1 MKKVMTSQEWLVFS
15 IELSYSMKYNESSN
29 IWEEE
34 LMENKITH
42 EKYGVGIIKSV
53 EKAEMGYN
61 VTVEFESVGEKV
73 MLCAFNPL
81 EEKV

>member
-42 EKYGVGIIKSV
+42 EKYGVGIIKFV

-81 EEKV
+81 EEKA